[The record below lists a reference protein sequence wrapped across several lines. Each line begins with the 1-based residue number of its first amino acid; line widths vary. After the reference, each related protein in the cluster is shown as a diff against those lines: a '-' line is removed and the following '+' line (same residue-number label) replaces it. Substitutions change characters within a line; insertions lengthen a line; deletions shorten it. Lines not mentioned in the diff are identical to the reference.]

1 LKEECGVAGIILPG
15 DRPQSNTVAF
25 KLYYALYALQHR
37 GQESTGIMV
46 HDGRSPRSI
55 KGMGLVPDVYNKDS
69 LGRMIGNVGVGHVR
83 YSTTGGSKIENCQP
97 FILNFKGGTVAI
109 AHNGN
114 LVNAAAL
121 KDELEC
127 EGRIFVSDSDTEVIG
142 HLLVKELI
150 KREPI
155 DSIKNVMR
163 KLVGSYSLAIYI
175 NGALY
180 AVRDPFGFKPLCFGE
195 VDGGYA
201 VVSES
206 VALDTLNGTLIR
218 DVRPGEVIVFDSEG
232 EGFESFQIGSE
243 PHPAHCVF
251 EYIYFA
257 RPDSVIDG
265 KLVYK
270 MRERIGR
277 ELAREHSV
285 EADIVSPVPDSGIT
299 SAIGYARESGTEYL
313 EGLMKNRYIGRTFI
327 LPGQEMRETAVRLKM
342 NAIHD
347 NIKGKRVVLVDDS
360 IVRGTTSR
368 RIIDM
373 IRKAGAS
380 EIHARVGSPAII
392 APCYLGIDMATRQ
405 ELIAS
410 YKTINEVESLIN
422 ADSLGYLSIE
432 GLMKA
437 LECEEKNMCIGCLT
451 GEYPV
456 EIPGEI
462 CRNKQTHLDDF
473 TQTSAEFNNL
483 KSSE

>member
-1 LKEECGVAGIILPG
+1 MKEECGVAGIILPS

-46 HDGRSPRSI
+46 YDGTSSHSI

-69 LGRMIGNVGVGHVR
+69 LGHLVGNVGVGHVR

-97 FILNFKGGTVAI
+97 FILKFKGGAVAI

-114 LVNAAAL
+114 LVNARTL
-121 KDELEC
+121 KDELEG
-127 EGRIFVSDSDTEVIG
+127 EGRIFISESDTEVIG

-150 KREPI
+150 RHDPI
-155 DSIKNVMR
+155 ESIRNVMR
-163 KLVGSYSLAIYI
+163 KLVGSYSLVIHI
-175 NGALY
+175 GGVLY
-180 AVRDPFGFKPLCFGE
+180 AVRDPLGLKPLCFGE

-201 VVSES
+201 VFSES

-218 DVRPGEVIVFDSEG
+218 DVRPGEVVVFTGDS
-232 EGFESFQIGSE
+232 FESYQIGNE

-251 EYIYFA
+251 EFIYFA
-257 RPDSVIDG
+257 RPDSIIDG

-270 MRERIGR
+270 VRENIGR
-277 ELAREHSV
+277 ELAREHPV
-285 EADIVSPVPDSGIT
+285 EADVVSPVPDSGIT
-299 SAIGYARESGTEYL
+299 SAIGYARESGTKYL

-327 LPGQEMRETAVRLKM
+327 LPGQELRETAVRLKM
-342 NAIHD
+342 NAIQD
-347 NIKGKRVVLVDDS
+347 NVKDKRVVLVDDS

-373 IRKAGAS
+373 VRRAGAS

-392 APCYLGIDMATRQ
+392 APCYLGIDMATRK

-410 YKTINEVESLIN
+410 YKTVKEVESLIN
-422 ADSLGYLSIE
+422 ADSLGYLSID
-432 GLMKA
+432 GLMRA
-437 LECEEKNMCIGCLT
+437 LGRDKCDMCLGCLT

-456 EIPGEI
+456 EIPGENCI
-462 CRNKQTHLDDF
+462 RKQTRLDDF
-473 TQTSAEFNNL
+473 NNNQE
-483 KSSE
+483 SS

>member
-1 LKEECGVAGIILPG
+1 MKEECGVAGIILPG
-15 DRPQSNTVAF
+15 DRPQSNAVAF

-46 HDGRSPRSI
+46 HDGTSPLSI

-69 LGRMIGNVGVGHVR
+69 LGRLIGNAGVGHVR

-97 FILNFKGGTVAI
+97 FILNFKDGTVAI

-114 LVNAAAL
+114 LVNAREL
-121 KDELEC
+121 KDELEN
-127 EGRIFVSDSDTEVIG
+127 EGRIFISDSDTEVIG

-150 KREPI
+150 KHNPI
-155 DSIKNVMR
+155 ESIRTVMR
-163 KLVGSYSLAIYI
+163 KLVGSYSLVIFI
-175 NGALY
+175 NGTVY

-195 VDGGYA
+195 VDGGYG
-201 VVSES
+201 VFSES
-206 VALDTLNGTLIR
+206 VAIDTLNGTLIR
-218 DVRPGEVIVFDSEG
+218 DVRPGEVIIFTDS
-232 EGFESFQIGSE
+232 GFESHQLTNE
-243 PHPAHCVF
+243 LHPAHCVF
-251 EYIYFA
+251 EFIYFA

-270 MRERIGR
+270 VRERIGR
-277 ELAREHSV
+277 ELAREHDV
-285 EADIVSPVPDSGIT
+285 EADIISPVPDSGIT
-299 SAIGYARESGTEYL
+299 SAIGYARESGIMYL

-327 LPGQEMRETAVRLKM
+327 LPGQDLRETAVRLKM
-342 NAIHD
+342 NAIRD
-347 NIKGKRVVLVDDS
+347 NVKGKRVVLVDDS

-373 IRKAGAS
+373 VRKAGAS
-380 EIHARVGSPAII
+380 EVHARVGSPAII

-410 YKTINEVESLIN
+410 YKTIKEVEGLIS

-432 GLMKA
+432 GLMRA
-437 LECEEKNMCIGCLT
+437 LECDKNDMCVGCLT

-456 EIPGEI
+456 EIPGEK
-462 CRNKQTHLDDF
+462 CRKKQTRLDDF
-473 TQTSAEFNNL
+473 SKTG
-483 KSSE
+483 SSSQAVSSDSL

>member
-46 HDGRSPRSI
+46 HDGRHPKSI

-69 LGRMIGNVGVGHVR
+69 LSRMVGNAGVGHVR

-97 FILNFKGGTVAI
+97 FVLNFKGGTVAI

-114 LVNAAAL
+114 LVNAVAL

-155 DSIKNVMR
+155 ESIKNVMR
-163 KLVGSYSLAIYI
+163 KLVGSYSLAIFI
-175 NGALY
+175 NSILY
-180 AVRDPFGFKPLCFGE
+180 AVRDPFGFKPLCFGK

-201 VVSES
+201 IVSES
-206 VALDTLNGTLIR
+206 VALDTLNGTIER
-218 DVRPGEVIVFDSEG
+218 DVRPGEVIVFDG
-232 EGFESFQIGSE
+232 YGFESHQIVSE

-270 MRERIGR
+270 VRESIGR
-277 ELAREHSV
+277 ELAREHPV

-299 SAIGYARESGTEYL
+299 SAIGYARESGIEYL

-347 NIKGKRVVLVDDS
+347 NIKDRRVVLVDDS

-373 IRKAGAS
+373 IRKAGAL

-410 YKTINEVESLIN
+410 YKTISEVETLIN
-422 ADSLGYLSIE
+422 SDTLGYLSIE

-437 LECEEKNMCIGCLT
+437 LECNKNDMCVGCLT

-456 EIPGEI
+456 EIPGEL
-462 CRNKQTHLDDF
+462 CRKKQTHLDDF
-473 TQTSAEFNNL
+473 THALDDSNNVKTAE
-483 KSSE
+483 

>member
-1 LKEECGVAGIILPG
+1 MKEECGVAGIILPESK
-15 DRPQSNTVAF
+15 PQSSTVAF

-37 GQESTGIMV
+37 GQESTGIV
-46 HDGRSPRSI
+46 VYDGAVPHSI
-55 KGMGLVPDVYNKDS
+55 KGMGLVPDVYTKES
-69 LGRMIGNVGVGHVR
+69 LKHLTGNVGIGHVR

-97 FILNFKGGTVAI
+97 FVLNFKGGTIAI

-114 LVNAAAL
+114 LVNARNL

-127 EGRIFVSDSDTEVIG
+127 EGRIFVSDSDTELIG

-150 KREPI
+150 KHGPVE
-155 DSIKNVMR
+155 SIQNVMR
-163 KLVGSYSLAIYI
+163 RLVGSYSLAIQLD
-175 NGALY
+175 GVLY

-201 VVSES
+201 IASES
-206 VALDTLNGTLIR
+206 VALDTLNGTLTR
-218 DVRPGEVIVFDSEG
+218 DVRPGEIVVFTE
-232 EGFESFQIGSE
+232 EGFESHQVSNE

-251 EYIYFA
+251 EFIYFA
-257 RPDSVIDG
+257 RPDSIIDG

-270 MRERIGR
+270 IRENIGR
-277 ELAREHSV
+277 ELAREHPV
-285 EADIVSPVPDSGIT
+285 DADIISPVPDSGIT
-299 SAIGYARESGTEYL
+299 SAIGYSRESGIEYL

-342 NAIHD
+342 NAIQD
-347 NIKGKRVVLVDDS
+347 NVKGKKVVLVDDS

-373 IRKAGAS
+373 VRKVGAS
-380 EIHARVGSPAII
+380 EVHARIGSPAII

-410 YKTINEVESLIN
+410 YKTVKEVEGLIN
-422 ADSLGYLSIE
+422 SDSLGYLSID
-432 GLMKA
+432 GLMRA
-437 LECEEKNMCIGCLT
+437 LGCNRNDMCVGCLT

-456 EIPGEI
+456 EIPGEQ
-462 CRNKQTHLDDF
+462 CRKKQLHLDDF
-473 TQTSAEFNNL
+473 E
-483 KSSE
+483 

>member
-1 LKEECGVAGIILPG
+1 LKEECGVAGIILPR
-15 DRPQSNTVAF
+15 DRPQSNSVAF

-46 HDGRSPRSI
+46 YDGTSPKSI

-69 LGRMIGNVGVGHVR
+69 LSRLIGNVGVGHVR

-97 FILNFKGGTVAI
+97 FILNFKGGTVSI

-114 LVNAAAL
+114 LVNAKAL
-121 KDELEC
+121 KDKLEC

-150 KREPI
+150 KHGPVE
-155 DSIKNVMR
+155 SIRNVMR
-163 KLVGSYSLAIYI
+163 RLIGSYSLII
-175 NGALY
+175 HIDGILY

-195 VDGGYA
+195 VDGGHA

-206 VALDTLNGTLIR
+206 VALDTLNGTLTR
-218 DVRPGEVIVFDSEG
+218 DVRPGELIVFTG
-232 EGFESFQIGSE
+232 EGFESHQVGGE
-243 PHPAHCVF
+243 AHPAHCVF
-251 EYIYFA
+251 EFIYFA

-265 KLVYK
+265 KLVYTV
-270 MRERIGR
+270 RENIGR
-277 ELAREHSV
+277 ELAKEHPV

-299 SAIGYARESGTEYL
+299 SAIGYARESRTKYL

-327 LPGQEMRETAVRLKM
+327 MPGKEMRETAVRLKM
-342 NAIHD
+342 NTIQD
-347 NIKGKRVVLVDDS
+347 NVNGKRVVLVDDS

-373 IRKAGAS
+373 VRRAGAS

-410 YKTINEVESLIN
+410 YKTIKEVEGLIN

-432 GLMKA
+432 GLMRA
-437 LECEEKNMCIGCLT
+437 LECDKNDMCVGCLT

-456 EIPGEI
+456 EIPGEK
-462 CRNKQTHLDDF
+462 CRRKQTHIDDF
-473 TQTSAEFNNL
+473 NSP
-483 KSSE
+483 KSSAAEPSGSL

>member
-15 DRPQSNTVAF
+15 DKPQSSTVAF

-46 HDGRSPRSI
+46 HDGRVPKSI
-55 KGMGLVPDVYNKDS
+55 NGMGLVPDVYNKDS
-69 LGRMIGNVGVGHVR
+69 LGRLIGNLGVGHVR
-83 YSTTGGSKIENCQP
+83 YSTTGGSKLENCQP
-97 FILNFKGGTVAI
+97 FVLNFKGGTIAI

-114 LVNAAAL
+114 LVNAKAL

-142 HLLVKELI
+142 HLLVKELL
-150 KREPI
+150 RHEPVE
-155 DSIKNVMR
+155 SIRNVMR
-163 KLVGSYSLAIYI
+163 KLVGSYSLVIYT
-175 NGALY
+175 NGSLY

-201 VVSES
+201 IVSES
-206 VALDTLNGTLIR
+206 VALDTLNSTLIR
-218 DVRPGEVIVFDSEG
+218 DVRPGEVIVFKG
-232 EGFESFQIGSE
+232 NGFESHQIVTE
-243 PHPAHCVF
+243 PHPANCVF
-251 EYIYFA
+251 EFIYFA

-270 MRERIGR
+270 VRENIGK
-277 ELAREHSV
+277 ELAREHPV

-299 SAIGYARESGTEYL
+299 SAIGYARESGTKYI

-327 LPGQEMRETAVRLKM
+327 LPGQELRDTAVRLKM
-342 NAIHD
+342 NAIKD
-347 NIKGKRVVLVDDS
+347 NVKGKRVVLVDDS

-373 IRKAGAS
+373 VRNAGAS
-380 EIHARVGSPAII
+380 EIHARVGSPAIV

-410 YKTINEVESLIN
+410 YKTIKEVENLIN
-422 ADSLGYLSIE
+422 ADSLGYLSID
-432 GLMKA
+432 GLMRA
-437 LECEEKNMCIGCLT
+437 LECNKNDMCIGCLT

-473 TQTSAEFNNL
+473 TQTSDEFNNL

>member
-15 DRPQSNTVAF
+15 DRSQSNTVAF

-46 HDGRSPRSI
+46 HDGRVPKSI
-55 KGMGLVPDVYNKDS
+55 KGMGLVPDVYKKDS

-97 FILNFKGGTVAI
+97 FVLNFKGGTVAI

-163 KLVGSYSLAIYI
+163 KLVGSYSLAIFI

-232 EGFESFQIGSE
+232 EGFESYQVGHE

-265 KLVYK
+265 KLVYT

-277 ELAREHSV
+277 ELAREHPV
-285 EADIVSPVPDSGIT
+285 DADIVSPVPDSGIT

-342 NAIHD
+342 NAIQD
-347 NIKGKRVVLVDDS
+347 NLKGKRVVLVDDS

-405 ELIAS
+405 ELIAA

-422 ADSLGYLSIE
+422 SDSLGYLSIE

-462 CRNKQTHLDDF
+462 CRNKQTHLNDF
-473 TQTSAEFNNL
+473 TQASDNRNNL

>member
-1 LKEECGVAGIILPG
+1 MKEECGVAGLILPE
-15 DRPQSNTVAF
+15 DRSLSNTVAF

-46 HDGRSPRSI
+46 YDGTAPHSI
-55 KGMGLVPDVYNKDS
+55 KGMGLVPDVYSKES
-69 LGRMIGNVGVGHVR
+69 LGRLIGNVGVGHVR
-83 YSTTGGSKIENCQP
+83 YSTSGGSKIENCQP

-109 AHNGN
+109 SHNGN
-114 LVNAAAL
+114 LVNAKAL

-127 EGRIFVSDSDTEVIG
+127 EGRIFISDSDTEVIG

-150 KREPI
+150 RHKPVE
-155 DSIKNVMR
+155 SIRNVMR
-163 KLVGSYSLAIYI
+163 KLVGSYSLVIHI
-175 NGALY
+175 NGILY

-195 VDGGYA
+195 VDGGYG
-201 VVSES
+201 VFSES
-206 VALDTLNGTLIR
+206 VAIDTLNGTLIR
-218 DVRPGEVIVFDSEG
+218 DVHPGEVIVFTGD
-232 EGFESFQIGSE
+232 GFESHQIGCE

-251 EYIYFA
+251 EFIYFA

-270 MRERIGR
+270 VRENIGR
-277 ELAREHSV
+277 ELAREHPV
-285 EADIVSPVPDSGIT
+285 DADIVSPVPDSGIT
-299 SAIGYARESGTEYL
+299 SAIGYARESGTKYL
-313 EGLMKNRYIGRTFI
+313 ECLMKNRYIGRTFI
-327 LPGQEMRETAVRLKM
+327 LPGQELRETAVRLKM

-373 IRKAGAS
+373 VRRSGAS
-380 EIHARVGSPAII
+380 EVHARVGSPSII

-410 YKTINEVESLIN
+410 YKTIKEVESLIN
-422 ADSLGYLSIE
+422 ADSLGYLSID
-432 GLMKA
+432 GLMRA
-437 LECEEKNMCIGCLT
+437 LECDKNDMCIGCLT

-456 EIPGEI
+456 EIPGEN
-462 CRNKQTHLDDF
+462 CRRKQMRLDDF
-473 TQTSAEFNNL
+473 NNMEDSRIA
-483 KSSE
+483 SSNS

>member
-1 LKEECGVAGIILPG
+1 MKEECGVAGIILPD
-15 DRPQSNTVAF
+15 DRPQSNNVAF

-37 GQESTGIMV
+37 GQESTGIVV
-46 HDGRSPRSI
+46 HDGISPKSI

-69 LGRMIGNVGVGHVR
+69 LGRLIGNLGVGHVR
-83 YSTTGGSKIENCQP
+83 YSTTGGSKLENCQP
-97 FILNFKGGTVAI
+97 FVLNFKGGTIAI

-114 LVNAAAL
+114 LVNAKAL

-142 HLLVKELI
+142 HLLVKELLRH
-150 KREPI
+150 KPVE
-155 DSIKNVMR
+155 SIRNVMR
-163 KLVGSYSLAIYI
+163 KLVGSYSLVIYI
-175 NGALY
+175 NGSLY

-201 VVSES
+201 IVSES
-206 VALDTLNGTLIR
+206 VALDTLNSNLVR
-218 DVRPGEVIVFDSEG
+218 DVRPGEVIVFKG
-232 EGFESFQIGSE
+232 NGFESHQIVTE
-243 PHPAHCVF
+243 PHPANCVF
-251 EYIYFA
+251 EFIYFA

-270 MRERIGR
+270 IRENIGR
-277 ELAREHSV
+277 ELAREHQV

-299 SAIGYARESGTEYL
+299 SAIGYARESGTKYI

-327 LPGQEMRETAVRLKM
+327 LPGQELRETAVRLKM
-342 NAIHD
+342 NAIKD
-347 NIKGKRVVLVDDS
+347 NVKGKRVVLVDDS

-373 IRKAGAS
+373 VRSAGAS
-380 EIHARVGSPAII
+380 EIHARVGSPAIV

-410 YKTINEVESLIN
+410 YKTIKEVENLIN
-422 ADSLGYLSIE
+422 ADSLGYLSID
-432 GLMKA
+432 GLMRA
-437 LECEEKNMCIGCLT
+437 LECNKNDMCIGCLT

-456 EIPGEI
+456 EIPGEN
-462 CRNKQTHLDDF
+462 CRKKQTRLDY
-473 TQTSAEFNNL
+473 FN
-483 KSSE
+483 KAQSS

>member
-1 LKEECGVAGIILPG
+1 LKEECGVAGIILPD
-15 DRPQSNTVAF
+15 DRPQSNNVAF

-37 GQESTGIMV
+37 GQESTGIVV
-46 HDGRSPRSI
+46 HDGISPKSI

-69 LGRMIGNVGVGHVR
+69 LGRLIGNLGVGHVR
-83 YSTTGGSKIENCQP
+83 YSTTGGSKLENCQP
-97 FILNFKGGTVAI
+97 FVLNFKGGTIAI

-114 LVNAAAL
+114 LVNAKAL

-142 HLLVKELI
+142 HLLVKELLRH
-150 KREPI
+150 KPVE
-155 DSIKNVMR
+155 SIRNVMR
-163 KLVGSYSLAIYI
+163 KLVGSYSLVIYI
-175 NGALY
+175 NGSLY

-201 VVSES
+201 IVSES
-206 VALDTLNGTLIR
+206 VALDTLNSNLVR
-218 DVRPGEVIVFDSEG
+218 DVRPGEVIVFKG
-232 EGFESFQIGSE
+232 NGFESHQIVTE
-243 PHPAHCVF
+243 PHPANCVF
-251 EYIYFA
+251 EFIYFA

-270 MRERIGR
+270 IRENIGR
-277 ELAREHSV
+277 ELAREHQV

-299 SAIGYARESGTEYL
+299 SAIGYARESGTKYI

-327 LPGQEMRETAVRLKM
+327 LPGQELRETAVRLKM
-342 NAIHD
+342 NAIKD
-347 NIKGKRVVLVDDS
+347 NVKGKRVVLVDDS

-373 IRKAGAS
+373 VRSAGAS
-380 EIHARVGSPAII
+380 EIHARVGSPAIV

-410 YKTINEVESLIN
+410 YKTIKEVENLIN
-422 ADSLGYLSIE
+422 ADSLGYLSID
-432 GLMKA
+432 GLMRA
-437 LECEEKNMCIGCLT
+437 LECNKNDMCIGCLT

-456 EIPGEI
+456 EIPGEN
-462 CRNKQTHLDDF
+462 CRKKQTRLDY
-473 TQTSAEFNNL
+473 FN
-483 KSSE
+483 KAQSS

>member
-1 LKEECGVAGIILPG
+1 MKEECGVAGIILPG
-15 DRPQSNTVAF
+15 DRPQTNTVAF

-46 HDGRSPRSI
+46 HDGNHPKSI
-55 KGMGLVPDVYNKDS
+55 KGMGLVPDVYNKDFLS
-69 LGRMIGNVGVGHVR
+69 RMVGNAGIGHVR

-97 FILNFKGGTVAI
+97 FVLNFKGGTVAI

-163 KLVGSYSLAIYI
+163 KLVGSYSLAIFI
-175 NGALY
+175 NGIIY

-201 VVSES
+201 IVSES
-206 VALDTLNGTLIR
+206 VALDTLNGSLIR
-218 DVRPGEVIVFDSEG
+218 DVRPGEVIAFDGDS
-232 EGFESFQIGSE
+232 FESHQIVTE

-270 MRERIGR
+270 VRENIGR
-277 ELAREHSV
+277 ELAKEHPV

-299 SAIGYARESGTEYL
+299 SAIGYARESGVKYL

-347 NIKGKRVVLVDDS
+347 NIKGKRIVLVDDS

-410 YKTINEVESLIN
+410 YKTIREVETLIN
-422 ADSLGYLSIE
+422 SDSLGYLSID

-437 LECEEKNMCIGCLT
+437 LECNKNDMCVGCLT

-456 EIPGEI
+456 EIPGEL
-462 CRNKQTHLDDF
+462 CRKKQTHLDDF
-473 TQTSAEFNNL
+473 TQTSGDSSNL
-483 KSSE
+483 KAAQ

>member
-1 LKEECGVAGIILPG
+1 MKEECGVAGIILPD
-15 DRPQSNTVAF
+15 DRPASNAVAF

-46 HDGRSPRSI
+46 HNGSCPLSI

-69 LGRMIGNVGVGHVR
+69 LGRLIGNAGVGHVR

-114 LVNAAAL
+114 LVNAREL
-121 KDELEC
+121 KDELEN
-127 EGRIFVSDSDTEVIG
+127 EGRIFISDSDTEVIG

-150 KREPI
+150 KHEPI
-155 DSIKNVMR
+155 ESIRTVMR
-163 KLVGSYSLAIYI
+163 KLVGSYSLVIFI
-175 NGALY
+175 NGVIY

-195 VDGGYA
+195 VDGGYG
-201 VVSES
+201 VFSES
-206 VALDTLNGTLIR
+206 VAIDTLNGTLIR
-218 DVRPGEVIVFDSEG
+218 DVKPGEVMVFTDS
-232 EGFESFQIGSE
+232 GFESYQLANE

-251 EYIYFA
+251 EFIYFA

-270 MRERIGR
+270 VRERIGR
-277 ELAREHSV
+277 ELAREHHV
-285 EADIVSPVPDSGIT
+285 DADIVSPVPDSGIT
-299 SAIGYARESGTEYL
+299 SAIGYARESGIMYL

-327 LPGQEMRETAVRLKM
+327 LPGQDLRETAVRLKM
-342 NAIHD
+342 NAIQD

-373 IRKAGAS
+373 VRKAGAS
-380 EIHARVGSPAII
+380 EVHARVGSPAII

-410 YKTINEVESLIN
+410 YKTIKEVEGLIS
-422 ADSLGYLSIE
+422 ADSLGYLSID
-432 GLMKA
+432 GLMRA
-437 LECEEKNMCIGCLT
+437 LECDKNDMCIGCLT

-456 EIPGEI
+456 EIPGEK
-462 CRNKQTHLDDF
+462 CRKKQTRLDDF
-473 TQTSAEFNNL
+473 SKAERPSQAVSPDSL
-483 KSSE
+483 

>member
-1 LKEECGVAGIILPG
+1 
-15 DRPQSNTVAF
+15 
-25 KLYYALYALQHR
+25 
-37 GQESTGIMV
+37 M
-46 HDGRSPRSI
+46 GR
-55 KGMGLVPDVYNKDS
+55 L
-69 LGRMIGNVGVGHVR
+69 IGNVGVGHVR

-114 LVNAAAL
+114 LVNAKAL

-155 DSIKNVMR
+155 ESIKNVMR

-277 ELAREHSV
+277 ELAREHPV

-299 SAIGYARESGTEYL
+299 SAIGYARESDTEYL

-342 NAIHD
+342 NAIQD

-473 TQTSAEFNNL
+473 TQTSDEFNNL
-483 KSSE
+483 KSSEYHFFNAY

>member
-1 LKEECGVAGIILPG
+1 MKEECGVAGIILPG

-46 HDGRSPRSI
+46 HDGRYPKSI

-69 LGRMIGNVGVGHVR
+69 LSRLIGSAGVGHVR

-121 KDELEC
+121 KDELES
-127 EGRIFVSDSDTEVIG
+127 EGRIFVSDSDTEVVG

-155 DSIKNVMR
+155 ESIKNVMR
-163 KLVGSYSLAIYI
+163 KLVGSYSLAIFI
-175 NGALY
+175 NGAIY

-201 VVSES
+201 IVSES

-218 DVRPGEVIVFDSEG
+218 DVRPGEVIVFDG
-232 EGFESFQIGSE
+232 DGFESYQIGNE
-243 PHPAHCVF
+243 PHPARCVF

-270 MRERIGR
+270 VRENIGR
-277 ELAREHSV
+277 ELAREHPV
-285 EADIVSPVPDSGIT
+285 DADIISPVPDSGIT
-299 SAIGYARESGTEYL
+299 SAIGYARESGIEYL

-410 YKTINEVESLIN
+410 YKTIPEVETLIN
-422 ADSLGYLSIE
+422 SDSLGYLSID

-437 LECEEKNMCIGCLT
+437 LECNKNDMCIGCLT

-456 EIPGEI
+456 EIPGEF
-462 CRNKQTHLDDF
+462 CRNKQSHLDDF
-473 TQTSAEFNNL
+473 NRL
-483 KSSE
+483 KSS

>member
-1 LKEECGVAGIILPG
+1 MKEECGVAGIILPD

-25 KLYYALYALQHR
+25 KLYYALYAIQHR

-46 HDGRSPRSI
+46 HDGRSPKSI

-69 LGRMIGNVGVGHVR
+69 LGRLVGNVGVGHVR

-97 FILNFKGGTVAI
+97 FVLNFKGGTVAI

-127 EGRIFVSDSDTEVIG
+127 EARIFVSDSDTEVIG

-155 DSIKNVMR
+155 ESIKNVMR
-163 KLVGSYSLAIYI
+163 KLIGSYSMAIFI
-175 NGALY
+175 NGAIY

-218 DVRPGEVIVFDSEG
+218 DVRPGEVIVFDG
-232 EGFESFQIGSE
+232 DDFESFQIGNE

-270 MRERIGR
+270 MRERMGR
-277 ELAREHSV
+277 ELAREHPV
-285 EADIVSPVPDSGIT
+285 DADIVSPVPDSGIT
-299 SAIGYARESGTEYL
+299 SAIGYARESCTEYL

-342 NAIHD
+342 NTIQD

-373 IRKAGAS
+373 IRKAGVS

-437 LECEEKNMCIGCLT
+437 LECYEKNMCIGCLT

-456 EIPGEI
+456 EIPGEK
-462 CRNKQTHLDDF
+462 CRKKQTHLDDF
-473 TQTSAEFNNL
+473 TNTADDFNKL
-483 KSSE
+483 KTPK

>member
-1 LKEECGVAGIILPG
+1 MKEECGVAGIILPG

-37 GQESTGIMV
+37 GQESTGMMV
-46 HDGRSPRSI
+46 HDGRYPKSI

-69 LGRMIGNVGVGHVR
+69 LSRLIGNAGVGHVR

-121 KDELEC
+121 KDELES

-155 DSIKNVMR
+155 ESIKNVMR
-163 KLVGSYSLAIYI
+163 KLVGSYSLAIFI
-175 NGALY
+175 NGAIY

-201 VVSES
+201 IVSES

-218 DVRPGEVIVFDSEG
+218 DVRPGEVIVFDG
-232 EGFESFQIGSE
+232 DGFESYQIGNE
-243 PHPAHCVF
+243 PHPARCVF

-270 MRERIGR
+270 VRENIGR
-277 ELAREHSV
+277 ELAREHPV
-285 EADIVSPVPDSGIT
+285 DADIISPVPDSGIT
-299 SAIGYARESGTEYL
+299 SAIGYARESGIEYL

-410 YKTINEVESLIN
+410 YKTIPEVETLIN
-422 ADSLGYLSIE
+422 SDSLGYLSID

-437 LECEEKNMCIGCLT
+437 LECNKNDMCIGCLT

-456 EIPGEI
+456 EIPGEF
-462 CRNKQTHLDDF
+462 CRNKQSHLDDF
-473 TQTSAEFNNL
+473 NRL
-483 KSSE
+483 KSS

>member
-1 LKEECGVAGIILPG
+1 MKEECGVAGIILPS
-15 DRPQSNTVAF
+15 DRPQSNNVAF

-37 GQESTGIMV
+37 GQESTGIVV
-46 HDGRSPRSI
+46 HDGISPKSI

-69 LGRMIGNVGVGHVR
+69 LGRLIGNLGVGHVR
-83 YSTTGGSKIENCQP
+83 YSTTGGSKLENCQP
-97 FILNFKGGTVAI
+97 FVLNFKGGTIAI

-114 LVNAAAL
+114 LVNAKVL

-142 HLLVKELI
+142 HLLVKELL
-150 KREPI
+150 RHEPVE
-155 DSIKNVMR
+155 SIRNVMR
-163 KLVGSYSLAIYI
+163 KLVGSYSLVIYI
-175 NGALY
+175 NGSLY

-201 VVSES
+201 IVSES
-206 VALDTLNGTLIR
+206 VALDTLNSTLVR
-218 DVRPGEVIVFDSEG
+218 DVRPGEVIVFKG
-232 EGFESFQIGSE
+232 NGLESHQIVTE
-243 PHPAHCVF
+243 PHPANCVF
-251 EYIYFA
+251 EFIYFA

-270 MRERIGR
+270 VRENIGR
-277 ELAREHSV
+277 ELAREYQV

-299 SAIGYARESGTEYL
+299 SAIGYARESGIEYI

-327 LPGQEMRETAVRLKM
+327 LPGQELRETAVRLKM
-342 NAIHD
+342 NAIKD
-347 NIKGKRVVLVDDS
+347 NVKGKRVVLVDDS

-373 IRKAGAS
+373 VRSAGAS
-380 EIHARVGSPAII
+380 EIHARVGSPAIV

-410 YKTINEVESLIN
+410 YKTIKEVENLIN
-422 ADSLGYLSIE
+422 ADSLGYLSID
-432 GLMKA
+432 GLMRA
-437 LECEEKNMCIGCLT
+437 LECNKNDMCIGCLT

-456 EIPGEI
+456 EIPGEN
-462 CRNKQTHLDDF
+462 CRKKQTRLDY
-473 TQTSAEFNNL
+473 FNKL
-483 KSSE
+483 KSS

>member
-1 LKEECGVAGIILPG
+1 MKEECGVAGIILPG

-25 KLYYALYALQHR
+25 QLYYALYALQHR

-46 HDGRSPRSI
+46 YDGRSPKSI

-69 LGRMIGNVGVGHVR
+69 LARLIGNVGVGHVR

-114 LVNAAAL
+114 LVNAKTL
-121 KDELEC
+121 KDELEW
-127 EGRIFVSDSDTEVIG
+127 EGRIFISDSDTEVIG

-150 KREPI
+150 KHGPVE
-155 DSIKNVMR
+155 SIRNVMR
-163 KLVGSYSLAIYI
+163 RLVGSYSLVIHI
-175 NGALY
+175 DGILY
-180 AVRDPFGFKPLCFGE
+180 AVRDPLGFKPLCFGE

-206 VALDTLNGTLIR
+206 VALDTLNGTLLR
-218 DVRPGEVIVFDSEG
+218 DVRPGEIMVFRNDS
-232 EGFESFQIGSE
+232 FESHQVGGE
-243 PHPAHCVF
+243 AHPAHCVF

-270 MRERIGR
+270 VRENIGR
-277 ELAREHSV
+277 ELAKEHPV
-285 EADIVSPVPDSGIT
+285 DADIVSPVPDSGIT
-299 SAIGYARESGTEYL
+299 SAIGYARESHTKYL

-327 LPGQEMRETAVRLKM
+327 LPGQELRETAVRLKM
-342 NAIHD
+342 NTIQD
-347 NIKGKRVVLVDDS
+347 NVKGKRVVLVDDS

-373 IRKAGAS
+373 VRKAGAS

-410 YKTINEVESLIN
+410 YKTIKEVEVLIN

-432 GLMKA
+432 GLMRA
-437 LECEEKNMCIGCLT
+437 LECNRNDMCIGCLT

-456 EIPGEI
+456 EIPGEK
-462 CRNKQTHLDDF
+462 CRKKQTHLNDF
-473 TQTSAEFNNL
+473 DST
-483 KSSE
+483 KSPSTVSSGSV

>member
-1 LKEECGVAGIILPG
+1 MKEECGVAGIILP
-15 DRPQSNTVAF
+15 DNRPQSNSVAF

-46 HDGRSPRSI
+46 YDGATPLSI
-55 KGMGLVPDVYNKDS
+55 KGMGLVPDVYTKES
-69 LGRMIGNVGVGHVR
+69 LGRLIGNIGVGHVR

-97 FILNFKGGTVAI
+97 FILKFKGGIVTI

-114 LVNAAAL
+114 LVNAMKL

-127 EGRIFVSDSDTEVIG
+127 EGRIFLSDSDTEVIG

-150 KREPI
+150 RHDPVE
-155 DSIKNVMR
+155 SIRNVMR
-163 KLVGSYSLAIYI
+163 RLVGSYSLVIQIDGAI
-175 NGALY
+175 Y

-195 VDGGYA
+195 VDGGYG
-201 VVSES
+201 VFSES
-206 VALDTLNGTLIR
+206 VAIDTLNGSLIR
-218 DVRPGEVIVFDSEG
+218 DVKPGEIIVFKNG
-232 EGFESFQIGSE
+232 NFESYQVTNE

-251 EYIYFA
+251 EFIYFA

-270 MRERIGR
+270 VRERIGR
-277 ELAREHSV
+277 ELAREHPV
-285 EADIVSPVPDSGIT
+285 DADIISPVPDSGIT

-347 NIKGKRVVLVDDS
+347 NVEGKRVVLVDDS

-373 IRKAGAS
+373 VRKAGAS
-380 EIHARVGSPAII
+380 EVHARVGSPAII

-410 YKTINEVESLIN
+410 YKTVKEVEGLIN
-422 ADSLGYLSIE
+422 ADSLGYLSID
-432 GLMKA
+432 GLMRA
-437 LECEEKNMCIGCLT
+437 LGCDKNDMCVGCLT

-456 EIPGEI
+456 EIPGEK
-462 CRNKQTHLDDF
+462 CRKKQTHLNDF
-473 TQTSAEFNNL
+473 
-483 KSSE
+483 

>member
-1 LKEECGVAGIILPG
+1 LKEECGVAGIILSG
-15 DRPQSNTVAF
+15 NRPQSNTVAF

-46 HDGRSPRSI
+46 YDGTSPHSI

-69 LGRMIGNVGVGHVR
+69 LGCLIGNVGVGHVR
-83 YSTTGGSKIENCQP
+83 YSTAGGSKIENCQP

-114 LVNAAAL
+114 LVNAKNL

-127 EGRIFVSDSDTEVIG
+127 EGRIFTSDSDTEVIG

-150 KREPI
+150 KHEPVE
-155 DSIKNVMR
+155 SIKNVMR
-163 KLVGSYSLAIYI
+163 RLIGSYSLVIHI
-175 NGALY
+175 DGTLY

-201 VVSES
+201 IVSES
-206 VALDTLNGTLIR
+206 VAIDTLNGTLIR
-218 DVRPGEVIVFDSEG
+218 DLRPGEVMVFAGD
-232 EGFESFQIGSE
+232 GFESYQIGNE
-243 PHPAHCVF
+243 PRPAHCVF

-270 MRERIGR
+270 VRKNIGR
-277 ELAREHSV
+277 ELAREHHV
-285 EADIVSPVPDSGIT
+285 EADIISPVPDSGIT
-299 SAIGYARESGTEYL
+299 SAIGYARESDIKYS

-327 LPGQEMRETAVRLKM
+327 LPGQELRETAVRLKM
-342 NAIHD
+342 NVIQD

-373 IRKAGAS
+373 VRKAGAS
-380 EIHARVGSPAII
+380 EIHARIGSPAII

-410 YKTINEVESLIN
+410 CKTIKEVESLIN
-422 ADSLGYLSIE
+422 ADSLGYLSID
-432 GLMKA
+432 GLMRA
-437 LECEEKNMCIGCLT
+437 LECDKRDMCIGCLT

-456 EIPGEI
+456 EIPGES
-462 CRNKQTHLDDF
+462 CGRKQTRLD
-473 TQTSAEFNNL
+473 EFSGRQGSL
-483 KSSE
+483 MAQGKP